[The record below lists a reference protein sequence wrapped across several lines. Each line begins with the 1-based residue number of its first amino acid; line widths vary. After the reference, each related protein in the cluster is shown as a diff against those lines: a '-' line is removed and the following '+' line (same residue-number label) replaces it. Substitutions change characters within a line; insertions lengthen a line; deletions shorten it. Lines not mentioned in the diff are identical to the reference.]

1 MQSIQRIKQNALH
14 DEPLKPF
21 STSRNLALYLC
32 PMLKLRLLSIFLL
45 FTALAHAET
54 PAQANKRLFDKTVD
68 ELNFRTMETV
78 YDKSFTRGKFPLT
91 LRTAA
96 ARRTFDGF
104 GSNTGL
110 KQLFLNYNGIAERY
124 KNRFGNGSLTLAE
137 FDKQLKSVLLDKNFE
152 FFIHNLPR
160 DERVALIRAEQRLI
174 QQASAQFNDSGAPTD
189 ALPAATNEAQPE
201 APVTVPLTTNGND
214 GPVAAEP
221 QATADNE
228 EAPLTSAAAAA
239 PAGPAPRH
247 DWVDYLTLLLSLG
260 SAGLLFYLVT
270 NVLPGL
276 SRRINNL
283 SADPE
288 PEPEP
293 QSLASRLRPTR
304 RPGLRED
311 RYEDDE
317 DEAEGNG
324 QPSAPYRHDDD

>member
-1 MQSIQRIKQNALH
+1 
-14 DEPLKPF
+14 
-21 STSRNLALYLC
+21 
-32 PMLKLRLLSIFLL
+32 MLKLRLFTFFLL
-45 FTALAHAET
+45 IAAFARAET
-54 PAQANKRLFDKTVD
+54 PAQANKRLFDKTID

-96 ARRTFDGF
+96 ARRSFDGF
-104 GSNTGL
+104 GSNMGL

-160 DERVALIRAEQRLI
+160 DERVSLIRAEQRLI
-174 QQASAQFNDSGAPTD
+174 QQASAQFNDSGAPAE

-214 GPVAAEP
+214 GPAAPEP
-221 QATADNE
+221 TATADNDE
-228 EAPLTSAAAAA
+228 EAPLTNSLAAAA

-270 NVLPGL
+270 SVLPGL

-283 SADPE
+283 AADPE

-293 QSLASRLRPTR
+293 RSIASRLRPTR

-317 DEAEGNG
+317 DEDEAAGE
-324 QPSAPYRHDDD
+324 PAAPYRHDDD

>member
-1 MQSIQRIKQNALH
+1 
-14 DEPLKPF
+14 
-21 STSRNLALYLC
+21 
-32 PMLKLRLLSIFLL
+32 MLKLRLLCLFL
-45 FTALAHAET
+45 FIAALAHAET
-54 PAQANKRLFDKTVD
+54 SAQVNKRLFDKTID

-96 ARRTFDGF
+96 ARRSFDGF
-104 GSNTGL
+104 GNNAAL
-110 KQLFLNYNGIAERY
+110 KQLFLNYNSIAERY

-160 DERVALIRAEQRLI
+160 DERVSLIRAEQRLI
-174 QQASAQFNDSGAPTD
+174 QQASAQFNDSGAT
-189 ALPAATNEAQPE
+189 AENLSAASSEAQPE

-214 GPVAAEP
+214 GPAPPELAA
-221 QATADNE
+221 TVDNE
-228 EAPLTSAAAAA
+228 EASLISA

-260 SAGLLFYLVT
+260 SAAMLFYLVAS
-270 NVLPGL
+270 VLPGL

-283 SADPE
+283 APDPE

-293 QSLASRLRPTR
+293 RSLASRLRPTR

-317 DEAEGNG
+317 DEAEGEPN
-324 QPSAPYRHDDD
+324 APYRHDDD

>member
-1 MQSIQRIKQNALH
+1 MVKQVFLV
-14 DEPLKPF
+14 
-21 STSRNLALYLC
+21 
-32 PMLKLRLLSIFLL
+32 LLLL
-45 FTALAHAET
+45 LGQLAHAET
-54 PAQANKRLFDKTVD
+54 PAQANKRLFDKTID

-96 ARRTFDGF
+96 ARRNFDGF
-104 GSNTGL
+104 GSNTAL
-110 KQLFLNYNGIAERY
+110 KQLFMNYNGIAERY
-124 KNRFGNGSLTLAE
+124 KNRFGNGPLTLAE

-174 QQASAQFNDSGAPTD
+174 QQASAQFNDSGAPAD
-189 ALPAATNEAQPE
+189 ALPAATTEAQPE
-201 APVTVPLTTNGND
+201 APVTAPLTTNGND
-214 GPVAAEP
+214 GPAAPEP
-221 QATADNE
+221 AATADNDNE
-228 EAPLTSAAAAA
+228 EAPLTSAPAA
-239 PAGPAPRH
+239 PTGPAPRH

-270 NVLPGL
+270 NVLPEL

-283 SADPE
+283 APE

-293 QSLASRLRPTR
+293 EPRSLASRLRPTR

-317 DEAEGNG
+317 DEDETEGE
-324 QPSAPYRHDDD
+324 PHAPYRHDDD